1 MEERRRYE
9 RVSFFCRLTIAPISG
24 GPAFEAQCVDISLGG
39 AGIASRKLVAVG
51 QLVAITFHIKT
62 ARQQDVAEQMFGKV
76 VRVVS
81 DIDGHHLGVDFV
93 EPLRSAQTPELC
105 RKVERL

>member
-9 RVSFFCRLTIAPISG
+9 RVSFFCRLTITPVSG
-24 GPAFEAQCVDISLGG
+24 GTPFEAQCVDISLGG

-51 QLVAITFHIKT
+51 QLVAISFHIKT
-62 ARQQDVAEQMFGKV
+62 PAQKEVVEQIFAKV

-81 DIDGHHLGVDFV
+81 DIDGHHLGVDFI
-93 EPLRSAQTPELC
+93 ETLRAAQNPELC